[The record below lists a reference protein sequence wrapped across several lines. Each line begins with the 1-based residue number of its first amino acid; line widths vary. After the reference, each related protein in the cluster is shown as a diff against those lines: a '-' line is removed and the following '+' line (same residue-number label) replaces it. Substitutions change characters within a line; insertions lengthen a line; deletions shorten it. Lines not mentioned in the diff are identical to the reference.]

1 MVEKI
6 DKATLEPEQNLEP
19 VALLPDLRS
28 PLERFRT
35 KPRKTLSVT
44 DLVSPSWCELQ
55 YWYTLTKHG
64 KKRATP
70 AMRKGSKVH
79 KALEDQVH
87 RTVVM
92 NVQTKEEAWGLRLW
106 NIIQGLQSLRETGM
120 TREMEVWG
128 IIHGQVVNGVID
140 ELSYNCPDRELE
152 ENFRLTSSTKNTLPT
167 GQPTL
172 VSFLKQQSANEP
184 ANGSIV
190 SKFFKIKS
198 SDEAEPEIE
207 NKTKKLHSTSEMMSR
222 IYLTDVKTRAGS
234 VKSMPQGASFR
245 PTLMQLMLYHR
256 LFSEMATGKIDP
268 HTLFNRHGLRP
279 NLPFGDSFISQI
291 AAINSET
298 FYDAPSPSYDPTSEV
313 SLSSSL
319 TVPQDTIELLLAHN
333 SLHSLWT
340 LMMHEFG
347 LTIPHGATNIGDVL
361 KVEYRSQS
369 DGAILGIKT
378 FLYEECVLSA
388 YLEDG
393 LRWWRGERDAR
404 GVCVEEAYKCG
415 FCEFADDCDWRKTK
429 VEDAVRVHRDRTKSL
444 I

>member
-1 MVEKI
+1 
-6 DKATLEPEQNLEP
+6 
-19 VALLPDLRS
+19 
-28 PLERFRT
+28 
-35 KPRKTLSVT
+35 
-44 DLVSPSWCELQ
+44 
-55 YWYTLTKHG
+55 
-64 KKRATP
+64 
-70 AMRKGSKVH
+70 MRKGSKVH

-92 NVQTKEEAWGLRLW
+92 DVRTKEEAWGLRIW
-106 NIIQGLQSLRETGM
+106 NIIQGLQILRETGM

-128 IIHGQVVNGVID
+128 IIQGQVVNGVID

-152 ENFRLTSSTKNTLPT
+152 ETSRLTRTIKDSLPT

-172 VSFLKQQSANEP
+172 ASFLKQQSAKEP

-190 SKFFKIKS
+190 SKFKIKR
-198 SDEAEPEIE
+198 SDESEPESK
-207 NKTKKLHSTSEMMSR
+207 NKAKKLHSTSEMMSR

-234 VKSMPQGASFR
+234 VKSMPEGASFR

-256 LFSEMATGKIDP
+256 LFSDMATGKIDP

-298 FYDAPSPSYDPTSEV
+298 FYDAPPPSYDPTSEV

-347 LTIPHGATNIGDVL
+347 LTIPHGATNIGDLL
-361 KVEYRSQS
+361 KVEYRSQR

-415 FCEFADDCDWRKTK
+415 FCEFADDCDWRNTK

-444 I
+444 V

>member
-1 MVEKI
+1 MK
-6 DKATLEPEQNLEP
+6 
-19 VALLPDLRS
+19 
-28 PLERFRT
+28 
-35 KPRKTLSVT
+35 
-44 DLVSPSWCELQ
+44 
-55 YWYTLTKHG
+55 
-64 KKRATP
+64 
-70 AMRKGSKVH
+70 KGSKVH
-79 KALEDQVH
+79 QALEDQVH

-92 NVQTKEEAWGLRLW
+92 DVQTKEEAWGLRLW
-106 NIIQGLQSLRETGM
+106 NIIQGLQTLRETGM

-140 ELSYNCPDRELE
+140 ELSYNCPNRELE
-152 ENFRLTSSTKNTLPT
+152 ETSRLARSTKDALPT
-167 GQPTL
+167 GQLTL
-172 VSFLKQQSANEP
+172 ESFLKQQPAKEH
-184 ANGSIV
+184 ANGRIV
-190 SKFFKIKS
+190 SQFFKIKR
-198 SDEAEPEIE
+198 SDEAEPESE
-207 NKTKKLHSTSEMMSR
+207 NKAKKLHSSPEKMSR
-222 IYLTDVKTRAGS
+222 VYLTDVKTRAGS
-234 VKSMPQGASFR
+234 VKCMPQGASFR

-256 LFSEMATGKIDP
+256 LFSDMATGKIDP
-268 HTLFNRHGLRP
+268 HTLFNRHGLKP

-291 AAINSET
+291 AAINTET
-298 FYDAPSPSYDPTSEV
+298 FYDAPSPSYDSTSEV

-347 LTIPHGATNIGDVL
+347 LTIPDGATNIGDVL

-378 FLYEECVLSA
+378 FLYEEGVLSA

-415 FCEFADDCDWRKTK
+415 FCEFADDCEWRKTK
-429 VEDAVRVHRDRTKSL
+429 VDDAVRVHRERTKSVV
-444 I
+444 

>member
-1 MVEKI
+1 MH
-6 DKATLEPEQNLEP
+6 Q
-19 VALLPDLRS
+19 
-28 PLERFRT
+28 
-35 KPRKTLSVT
+35 
-44 DLVSPSWCELQ
+44 
-55 YWYTLTKHG
+55 
-64 KKRATP
+64 
-70 AMRKGSKVH
+70 
-79 KALEDQVH
+79 ALEDQVH

-92 NVQTKEEAWGLRLW
+92 DVQTKEEAWGLRFW
-106 NIIQGLQSLRETGM
+106 NIIQGLQTLRETGM
-120 TREMEVWG
+120 TRELEVWG

-152 ENFRLTSSTKNTLPT
+152 ETSRLSRSTKDALPT

-172 VSFLKQQSANEP
+172 ESFLKQQSAKQS
-184 ANGSIV
+184 ANGSNV
-190 SKFFKIKS
+190 GKVFKMKR
-198 SDEAEPEIE
+198 SDEAEPESE
-207 NKTKKLHSTSEMMSR
+207 NKTKKLQSSPQKMSR

-256 LFSEMATGKIDP
+256 LFSDMATGKIDP
-268 HTLFNRHGLRP
+268 HKLFNRHGLKP
-279 NLPFGDSFISQI
+279 NHPFGDSFISQI
-291 AAINSET
+291 AAINTET

-340 LMMHEFG
+340 LMMHEFD
-347 LTIPHGATNIGDVL
+347 LTIPDGATNIGDVL

-415 FCEFADDCDWRKTK
+415 FCEFADDCEWRKTK
-429 VEDAVRVHRDRTKSL
+429 VEDAVRVHRGRTKSL
-444 I
+444 V

>member
-1 MVEKI
+1 MH
-6 DKATLEPEQNLEP
+6 Q
-19 VALLPDLRS
+19 
-28 PLERFRT
+28 
-35 KPRKTLSVT
+35 
-44 DLVSPSWCELQ
+44 
-55 YWYTLTKHG
+55 
-64 KKRATP
+64 
-70 AMRKGSKVH
+70 
-79 KALEDQVH
+79 ALEDQVH

-92 NVQTKEEAWGLRLW
+92 DVQTKEEAWGLRLW
-106 NIIQGLQSLRETGM
+106 NIIQGLQTLRETGM

-152 ENFRLTSSTKNTLPT
+152 ETSHLARSTKVALPT
-167 GQPTL
+167 GQLTL
-172 VSFLKQQSANEP
+172 ESFLKQQSAKEP
-184 ANGSIV
+184 ANDTIV
-190 SKFFKIKS
+190 SKFFKIKR
-198 SDEAEPEIE
+198 SDEAEPERE
-207 NKTKKLHSTSEMMSR
+207 NKAKKLHSSPEKMSR
-222 IYLTDVKTRAGS
+222 VYLTDVKTRAGS
-234 VKSMPQGASFR
+234 VKSMPKGASFR

-256 LFSEMATGKIDP
+256 LFSDMATGNIDP
-268 HTLFNRHGLRP
+268 HTLFNRHGLKP

-291 AAINSET
+291 AAINTET
-298 FYDAPSPSYDPTSEV
+298 FYDAPSPSYDSTSEV

-333 SLHSLWT
+333 SLQSLWT

-347 LTIPHGATNIGDVL
+347 LTIPDGATNIGDVL

-378 FLYEECVLSA
+378 FLYEECVLGA

-415 FCEFADDCDWRKTK
+415 FCEFADDCEWRKTK
-429 VEDAVRVHRDRTKSL
+429 VEDAVRVHRERTKSVV
-444 I
+444 